1 MEKEK
6 KNANNPGN
14 RIGVGVAL
22 GAVVFALTKEPVWI
36 AVGVAIGAAIE
47 WTFRKKIMNKNSN
60 FMLWFVVVFLM
71 FLYWWFLRR

>member
-14 RIGVGVAL
+14 WIGVGVAL

-47 WTFRKKIMNKNSN
+47 WTFRKKNNE
-60 FMLWFVVVFLM
+60 
-71 FLYWWFLRR
+71 